1 MCPTKNCLDFLYP
14 TSHRAAQQFCMQS
27 FLPEKMS
34 DCQIGFSTPLE
45 IWAWNF
51 FSKMYCAI
59 LISNRHKTT
68 FAVDQPLVTM
78 FKNRQN
84 VIHFRQSISSKSKL
98 TFRCDGKST
107 RFLFVRLNRLI
118 KIFENKMRLFVSFSN
133 IVNAQKSNMCILREI
148 LTIFSTSWG
157 LWRLTVFTAWN
168 TSTSPCW
175 MTCSMQALAAQY
187 TPARDCPSLKQEA
200 KNWKMKAIW
209 RYDLH
214 HREKVASP
222 ATMLWLGEHARNL
235 ISILV
240 HTVMHN
246 RQK

>member
-1 MCPTKNCLDFLYP
+1 MCRTKKNCLDFLYP

-45 IWAWNF
+45 IWAWKF

-98 TFRCDGKST
+98 TFRCDGKNT

-118 KIFENKMRLFVSFSN
+118 TIFENKMRLFVSFSTTVSPFSLLLERSLDN
-133 IVNAQKSNMCILREI
+133 YLNGCRILM
-148 LTIFSTSWG
+148 IFS
-157 LWRLTVFTAWN
+157 
-168 TSTSPCW
+168 
-175 MTCSMQALAAQY
+175 
-187 TPARDCPSLKQEA
+187 E
-200 KNWKMKAIW
+200 
-209 RYDLH
+209 
-214 HREKVASP
+214 
-222 ATMLWLGEHARNL
+222 LWL
-235 ISILV
+235 
-240 HTVMHN
+240 
-246 RQK
+246 

>member
-1 MCPTKNCLDFLYP
+1 MLHINFFLQSIPSKSEHTFRFDGKILDF
-14 TSHRAAQQFCMQS
+14 FS
-27 FLPEKMS
+27 F
-34 DCQIGFSTPLE
+34 
-45 IWAWNF
+45 
-51 FSKMYCAI
+51 
-59 LISNRHKTT
+59 R
-68 FAVDQPLVTM
+68 
-78 FKNRQN
+78 FK
-84 VIHFRQSISSKSKL
+84 F
-98 TFRCDGKST
+98 
-107 RFLFVRLNRLI
+107 
-118 KIFENKMRLFVSFSN
+118 FENKIRLFESFSN

-240 HTVMHN
+240 HTTMHN
-246 RQK
+246 RQKEFKNLSILS